1 MLLQLLAS
9 CVLNL
14 LVFGSASIQ
23 FTLLFKKKKENNY
36 TLTKMVCSRRSR
48 HMYKSKEKKKKRVG
62 FEAVGISSKG
72 DFTSLH
78 V

>member
-1 MLLQLLAS
+1 
-9 CVLNL
+9 
-14 LVFGSASIQ
+14 
-23 FTLLFKKKKENNY
+23 
-36 TLTKMVCSRRSR
+36 
-48 HMYKSKEKKKKRVG
+48 MYKSKEKKKKRVG

>member
-1 MLLQLLAS
+1 
-9 CVLNL
+9 
-14 LVFGSASIQ
+14 
-23 FTLLFKKKKENNY
+23 
-36 TLTKMVCSRRSR
+36 
-48 HMYKSKEKKKKRVG
+48 MYKSKEKKKKKRVG

>member
-1 MLLQLLAS
+1 
-9 CVLNL
+9 
-14 LVFGSASIQ
+14 
-23 FTLLFKKKKENNY
+23 
-36 TLTKMVCSRRSR
+36 
-48 HMYKSKEKKKKRVG
+48 MYKSKEKKKKKKRVG